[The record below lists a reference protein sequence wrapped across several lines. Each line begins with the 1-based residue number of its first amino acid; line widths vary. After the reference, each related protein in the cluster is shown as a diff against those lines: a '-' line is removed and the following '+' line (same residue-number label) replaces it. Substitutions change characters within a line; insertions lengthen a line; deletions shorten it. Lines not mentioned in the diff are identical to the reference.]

1 MCDMETEV
9 LVIGSGIAGLT
20 AALTASSYGFDVTL
34 VSKSADARESN
45 TFYAQGGIVYNKG
58 EDAPNLLVNDILRAG
73 DGLVNRPMAEIVA
86 AEGHAIVDD
95 LLVRRA
101 KVPFTMENGHFALT
115 KEAAHSRRRVLFA
128 ADATGKSIIQSLYDY
143 AKTKKNIRILT
154 SCIAIDILTADH
166 HTDDIMAV
174 YEKPEAL
181 GAYVYD
187 EKKRNV
193 ISILAKTTIL
203 ATGGIGRIYKHS
215 SNPDIAT
222 GDGIAMAARAGAKII
237 NMEYTQFHPTTLYS
251 HLNKN
256 FLLSESL
263 RGEGGIL
270 INQAGKEFIRH
281 PKGSLAPRD
290 VVSRA
295 INEEMI
301 ATHKDFVYLDLSK
314 ITKVKIKDRF
324 PTIYKECLRHN
335 VDITKDLIPVVPAF
349 HFSCGGIRTNEWGK
363 TSIGNLFAVGECA
376 CTGLH
381 GANRLAS
388 TSLLEGVTFGKR
400 VVDYIRENRKAYMQK
415 RNSRVRDWM
424 AKGLRSGSDP
434 VLIRQDWETL
444 RNTMWNY
451 VGISRSTHRLT
462 RAIRDLNNLNLAIED
477 FYRNTVVTRAVVELR
492 NAVQTGLIIANAA
505 WQNRVSRGCHF
516 RVD

>member
-1 MCDMETEV
+1 METEI

-20 AALTASSYGFDVTL
+20 SAVMAASHGFNVTL
-34 VSKSADARESN
+34 VTKNMDPLESN
-45 TFYAQGGIVYNKG
+45 TYYAQGGIVYNKN
-58 EDAPNLLVNDILRAG
+58 EDSPTTLVTDIIKAG
-73 DGLVNRPMAEIVA
+73 DGLVSRPIAEIVA
-86 AEGHAIVDD
+86 KQGYKIVDD
-95 LLVRRA
+95 LLIRKA
-101 KVPFTMENGHFALT
+101 KVPFNKENSHFLLT
-115 KEAAHSRRRVLFA
+115 KEAAHSRRRILFA
-128 ADATGKSIIQSLYDY
+128 DDATGKSIIESLYKY
-143 AKTKKNIRILT
+143 ASANKRIKIIPN
-154 SCIAIDILTADH
+154 SIAIDILTLDH
-166 HTDDIMAV
+166 HTDDIKAV
-174 YEKPEAL
+174 YEKPEAI
-181 GAYVYD
+181 GAYIYN
-187 EKKRNV
+187 EKSRKIEKV
-193 ISILAKTTIL
+193 IAKATIL

-270 INQAGKEFIRH
+270 INQAGKEFIKH

-301 ATHKDFVYLDLSK
+301 ATHKDFVYLDLSH
-314 ITKVKIKDRF
+314 ITKVNIKERF
-324 PTIYKECLRHN
+324 PTIYKECLKHN
-335 VDITKDLIPVVPAF
+335 IDITKDFIPVVPAF
-349 HFSCGGIRTNEWGK
+349 HFSCGGIRVNEWGK
-363 TSIGNLFAVGECA
+363 TSIGNLFAAGECA

-388 TSLLEGVTFGKR
+388 TSLLEGATFGTR
-400 VVDYIRENRKAYMQK
+400 IAQYIANNRKIYMGK
-415 RNSRVRDWM
+415 KIPPVRDWV
-424 AKGLRSGSDP
+424 AKRLNTSSDP

-451 VGISRSTHRLT
+451 VGISRSTHRLN
-462 RAIRDLNNLNLAIED
+462 RAIRDLNNLHLAIED
-477 FYRNTVVTRAVVELR
+477 FYRNTVVTKAIIELR
-492 NAVQTGLIIANAA
+492 NAVQTGLIITHSA
-505 WQNRVSRGCHF
+505 WQNKESRGCHY